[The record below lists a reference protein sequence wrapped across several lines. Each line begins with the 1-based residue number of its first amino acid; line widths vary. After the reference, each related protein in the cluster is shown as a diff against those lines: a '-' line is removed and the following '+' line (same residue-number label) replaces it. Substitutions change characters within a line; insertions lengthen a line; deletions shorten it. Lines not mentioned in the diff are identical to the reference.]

1 MGVSVDWSWWNAD
14 TGTLNVFS
22 EVAKTEEEL
31 QEILIRKEAQMKE
44 KQERKKKQEQ
54 DVAQKK
60 ALREENKWVLK
71 HIVTAIHSTWVGV
84 EQWCLFL

>member
-60 ALREENKWVLK
+60 ALREENKWVL
-71 HIVTAIHSTWVGV
+71 
-84 EQWCLFL
+84 